1 MALTELTRVCICHAL
16 ISDPAAA
23 ACERCSRILVPHH
36 STWPLFTKWYGLSE
50 LGRRRFHSW
59 LTEQEAWE
67 WILKD
72 AMVCGAGIGPNP
84 RGVQF
89 TTTTPVAELYPRFL
103 QLARDWKAAGS
114 PIAHAIDLTK
124 RVA

>member
-1 MALTELTRVCICHAL
+1 MLTALTRVCSCHAL
-16 ISDPAAA
+16 IEDPAAS
-23 ACERCSRILVPHH
+23 ACVCGRILVPHH

-50 LGRRRFHSW
+50 LGRRRFHPW

-72 AMVCGAGIGPNP
+72 AMVCGPGIGPNP

-89 TTTTPVAELYPRFL
+89 TTTTPVAELYAPYVD
-103 QLARDWKAAGS
+103 LARAWKAAGS
-114 PIAHAIDLTK
+114 PIARAIDLVQ